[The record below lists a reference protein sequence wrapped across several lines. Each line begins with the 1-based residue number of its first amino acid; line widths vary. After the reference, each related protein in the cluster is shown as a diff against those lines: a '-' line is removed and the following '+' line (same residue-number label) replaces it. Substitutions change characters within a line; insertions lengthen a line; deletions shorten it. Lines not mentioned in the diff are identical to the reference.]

1 MAQPV
6 IYLDKSMLL
15 NFTMDFIILAL
26 TARLS
31 GYKAGTGRLTA
42 GSFLGSLYVLVI
54 FLPDMRFLYTM
65 LAKFIASCCIVGLTF
80 YPFKLKKFLVA
91 TGYFYAVSFALGGAA
106 YGFTSLSSGLEG
118 SGDYEVLRNLI
129 QRTGSAVDVFA
140 WGFPL
145 ALLFWA
151 VLGRWLWKGLK
162 KTLVQTVFRFPV
174 CIVFGHA
181 EVKLEGFVDT
191 GNQLRD
197 PLTKCPVVVVEAKLL
212 LPYLPAQF
220 EQVINGPDLGDL
232 ESCLLGTHWAERLR
246 LVPFT
251 SVGKQDGLMIGFVPD
266 LLEIDT
272 PAGKVQTGKVIV
284 GLYTK
289 ELSPDGAYRALLH
302 PDLLPAAV

>member
-15 NFTMDFIILAL
+15 NFTMDFIILAI
-26 TARLS
+26 TSRLS

-54 FLPDMRFLYTM
+54 FLPDIRFLYTM
-65 LAKFIASCCIVGLTF
+65 VIKFLVSCCIIGLTF
-80 YPFKLKKFLVA
+80 YPFRLKKFLVVL
-91 TGYFYAVSFALGGAA
+91 GYFYAVSFALGGAI
-106 YGFTSLSSGLEG
+106 YGFTAMSAGLEG
-118 SGDYEVLRNLI
+118 SGNYEVLRNLI
-129 QRTGSAVDVFA
+129 QRTGSAVDVLV

-151 VLGRWLWKGLK
+151 VIGRWVWKGLK
-162 KTLVQTVFRFPV
+162 KTLVKRVLRFPV
-174 CIVFGHA
+174 SIVFGQA
-181 EVKLEGFVDT
+181 AVTLEGFVDT

-197 PLTKCPVVVVEAKLL
+197 PVTKCPVVVVEAKVL
-212 LPYLPAQF
+212 LPYLPARF
-220 EQVINGPDLGDL
+220 EQVIAGPDLWDL
-232 ESCLLGTHWAERLR
+232 DSCLQDTFWAERLR

-251 SVGKQDGLMIGFVPD
+251 SVGKQDGIMIGFVPD
-266 LLEIDT
+266 LLEIET

-284 GLYTK
+284 GLYTR